1 MEQIRS
7 FIAIE
12 LPREVKQGL
21 GMLVERLRG
30 GGYPVVKWVE
40 PEGIHLT
47 LKFLGD
53 IASDKLPEIIRATG
67 EAAQGISPFAVEI
80 SGLGTFP
87 SWQQPRVV
95 WLGVKGEANQLADL
109 QKNIDAALAPLGFP
123 PESRSFTP
131 HLTLARVRER
141 AKAGERQE
149 FGNWLR
155 STKFD
160 SRLDF
165 TVNAISLMK
174 SELTLQ
180 GAIYTRLACIDLIQI
195 G

>member
-30 GGYPVVKWVE
+30 VGHPLVKWVE

-47 LKFLGD
+47 LKFLGNV
-53 IASDKLPEIIRATG
+53 ASDKLPEIIRVTG
-67 EAAQGISPFAVEI
+67 EAVQGISPFAVEI
-80 SGLGTFP
+80 RGLGTFP
-87 SWQQPRVV
+87 SWQRPQVV
-95 WLGVKGEANQLADL
+95 WVGVKDEANQLIDL
-109 QKNIDAALAPLGFP
+109 QKNIDAALRDVGFP
-123 PESRSFTP
+123 PEPRFFTP

-149 FGNWLR
+149 FGNWLC
-155 STKFD
+155 SAKFD
-160 SRLDF
+160 SCLDF

-174 SELTLQ
+174 SELTPK
-180 GAIYTRLACIDLIQI
+180 GAIYTRLAWIELI
-195 G
+195 